1 MTMCYSNR
9 RYFMSDEFSIDIISG
24 VDKIDLL
31 NAIEQVKEDLIST
44 YKLNPASANIE
55 LNPDSTIT
63 ITSTNKNDIKNI
75 CDTFNDKLGI
85 DDDSVTINNIETV
98 ENSISGE
105 VKHVFNLIKNMG
117 KDIAQTIEDDIKE
130 LKLKVKTSINEN
142 GVHVTGSK
150 DDMENVIDMVN
161 KNQTKYN
168 TPIQIT
174 DYNNEK

>member
-1 MTMCYSNR
+1 
-9 RYFMSDEFSIDIISG
+9 MSDEFSIDIISG

-105 VKHVFNLIKNMG
+105 VKHVFNLIKYMG

>member
-1 MTMCYSNR
+1 
-9 RYFMSDEFSIDIISG
+9 MSDEFSIDIISG

-117 KDIAQTIEDDIKE
+117 EDIAQTIEDDIKE

-150 DDMENVIDMVN
+150 DDMENVINMVN

>member
-1 MTMCYSNR
+1 
-9 RYFMSDEFSIDIISG
+9 MSDEFSIDIISG

-105 VKHVFNLIKNMG
+105 VKHVFNLIKKMG
-117 KDIAQTIEDDIKE
+117 KDIAQTIEDEIKE

-150 DDMENVIDMVN
+150 DDMENVINMVN

>member
-1 MTMCYSNR
+1 
-9 RYFMSDEFSIDIISG
+9 MSDEFSIDIISG

-55 LNPDSTIT
+55 LNPDNTIT

>member
-1 MTMCYSNR
+1 
-9 RYFMSDEFSIDIISG
+9 MSDEFSIDIISG

-150 DDMENVIDMVN
+150 NDMENVIDMVN

>member
-1 MTMCYSNR
+1 
-9 RYFMSDEFSIDIISG
+9 MSDEFSIDIISG
-24 VDKIDLL
+24 IDKIDLL

-44 YKLNPASANIE
+44 YKLNPTSANIE

-63 ITSTNKNDIKNI
+63 ITSNNKNDIKNI

-105 VKHVFNLIKNMG
+105 VKHVFNLIKSMG

>member
-1 MTMCYSNR
+1 
-9 RYFMSDEFSIDIISG
+9 MSDEFSIDIISS

>member
-1 MTMCYSNR
+1 
-9 RYFMSDEFSIDIISG
+9 MSDEFSIDIISG

-105 VKHVFNLIKNMG
+105 VKHVINLIKNMG

>member
-1 MTMCYSNR
+1 
-9 RYFMSDEFSIDIISG
+9 MSDEFSIDIISG

-44 YKLNPASANIE
+44 YKLNPTSANIE

>member
-1 MTMCYSNR
+1 
-9 RYFMSDEFSIDIISG
+9 MSDEFSIDIISG
-24 VDKIDLL
+24 VDKIYLL

>member
-1 MTMCYSNR
+1 
-9 RYFMSDEFSIDIISG
+9 MSDEFSIDIISG

>member
-1 MTMCYSNR
+1 
-9 RYFMSDEFSIDIISG
+9 MSDEFSIDIISG

-31 NAIEQVKEDLIST
+31 DAIEQVKEDLIST

>member
-1 MTMCYSNR
+1 
-9 RYFMSDEFSIDIISG
+9 MSDEFSIDIISG

-117 KDIAQTIEDDIKE
+117 KDIAQTLEDDIKE
-130 LKLKVKTSINEN
+130 LKLRVKTSINEN

>member
-1 MTMCYSNR
+1 
-9 RYFMSDEFSIDIISG
+9 MSDEFSIDIISG

-55 LNPDSTIT
+55 LNPDSTMT

>member
-1 MTMCYSNR
+1 
-9 RYFMSDEFSIDIISG
+9 MSDEFSIDIISG
-24 VDKIDLL
+24 VDKIDLS

>member
-1 MTMCYSNR
+1 
-9 RYFMSDEFSIDIISG
+9 MSDEFSIDIISG

-44 YKLNPASANIE
+44 YKLNPTSANIE

-117 KDIAQTIEDDIKE
+117 KDIAQIIENDIKE

>member
-9 RYFMSDEFSIDIISG
+9 RYVMSDEFSIDIISG

>member
-1 MTMCYSNR
+1 
-9 RYFMSDEFSIDIISG
+9 MSDEFSIDIISG

-117 KDIAQTIEDDIKE
+117 EDIAQTIEDDIKE

>member
-1 MTMCYSNR
+1 
-9 RYFMSDEFSIDIISG
+9 MSDEFSIDIISG

-44 YKLNPASANIE
+44 YKLNPTSANIE

-105 VKHVFNLIKNMG
+105 VKHVFNLIKSMG

>member
-1 MTMCYSNR
+1 
-9 RYFMSDEFSIDIISG
+9 MSDEFSIDIISG

-105 VKHVFNLIKNMG
+105 VKHVFNLIQNMG

>member
-1 MTMCYSNR
+1 
-9 RYFMSDEFSIDIISG
+9 MSDEFSIDIISG
-24 VDKIDLL
+24 VNKIDLL

>member
-1 MTMCYSNR
+1 
-9 RYFMSDEFSIDIISG
+9 MSDEFSIDIISG

-44 YKLNPASANIE
+44 YKLNPTSANIE

-63 ITSTNKNDIKNI
+63 ITSTNKNNIKNI

>member
-1 MTMCYSNR
+1 
-9 RYFMSDEFSIDIISG
+9 MSDEFSIDIISG

-44 YKLNPASANIE
+44 YKLNPTSANIE

-85 DDDSVTINNIETV
+85 DDDSITINNIETV

>member
-1 MTMCYSNR
+1 
-9 RYFMSDEFSIDIISG
+9 MSDEFSIDIISG

-174 DYNNEK
+174 DYNIEK

>member
-1 MTMCYSNR
+1 
-9 RYFMSDEFSIDIISG
+9 MSDEFSIDIISG

-161 KNQTKYN
+161 KNKTKYN

>member
-1 MTMCYSNR
+1 
-9 RYFMSDEFSIDIISG
+9 MSDEFSIDIISG
-24 VDKIDLL
+24 IDKIDLL
-31 NAIEQVKEDLIST
+31 NTIEQVKEDLIST
-44 YKLNPASANIE
+44 YKLNPTSANIE

-63 ITSTNKNDIKNI
+63 ITSNNKNDIKNI

-105 VKHVFNLIKNMG
+105 VKHVFNLIKSMG

>member
-1 MTMCYSNR
+1 
-9 RYFMSDEFSIDIISG
+9 MSDEFSIDIISG

-31 NAIEQVKEDLIST
+31 NAIEQVKENLIST

>member
-1 MTMCYSNR
+1 
-9 RYFMSDEFSIDIISG
+9 MSDEFSIDIISG

-44 YKLNPASANIE
+44 YKLNLTSANIE

>member
-1 MTMCYSNR
+1 MCYSNR
-9 RYFMSDEFSIDIISG
+9 RYVMSDEFSIDIISG

-150 DDMENVIDMVN
+150 DDMENVINMVN

>member
-1 MTMCYSNR
+1 
-9 RYFMSDEFSIDIISG
+9 MSDEFSIDIISG

-150 DDMENVIDMVN
+150 DDMENIIDMVN

>member
-1 MTMCYSNR
+1 
-9 RYFMSDEFSIDIISG
+9 MSDEFSIDIISG

-105 VKHVFNLIKNMG
+105 VKHVINLIKNMG
-117 KDIAQTIEDDIKE
+117 KDSAQTIEDDIKE

>member
-1 MTMCYSNR
+1 
-9 RYFMSDEFSIDIISG
+9 MSDEFSIDIISG

-117 KDIAQTIEDDIKE
+117 KDIAQTIEEDIKE

>member
-1 MTMCYSNR
+1 
-9 RYFMSDEFSIDIISG
+9 MSDEFSIDIISG

-142 GVHVTGSK
+142 GIHVTGSK

>member
-1 MTMCYSNR
+1 
-9 RYFMSDEFSIDIISG
+9 MSDEFSIDIISG

-44 YKLNPASANIE
+44 YKLNPTSANIE

-150 DDMENVIDMVN
+150 DDMENVINMVN

>member
-1 MTMCYSNR
+1 
-9 RYFMSDEFSIDIISG
+9 MSDEFSIDIISG

-44 YKLNPASANIE
+44 YKLNPTSANIE

-98 ENSISGE
+98 EKKLNTY
-105 VKHVFNLIKNMG
+105 LI
-117 KDIAQTIEDDIKE
+117 
-130 LKLKVKTSINEN
+130 
-142 GVHVTGSK
+142 
-150 DDMENVIDMVN
+150 
-161 KNQTKYN
+161 
-168 TPIQIT
+168 
-174 DYNNEK
+174 

>member
-1 MTMCYSNR
+1 M
-9 RYFMSDEFSIDIISG
+9 I
-24 VDKIDLL
+24 
-31 NAIEQVKEDLIST
+31 Q
-44 YKLNPASANIE
+44 
-55 LNPDSTIT
+55 
-63 ITSTNKNDIKNI
+63 
-75 CDTFNDKLGI
+75 
-85 DDDSVTINNIETV
+85 
-98 ENSISGE
+98 
-105 VKHVFNLIKNMG
+105 HVFNLIKNMG

>member
-1 MTMCYSNR
+1 
-9 RYFMSDEFSIDIISG
+9 MSDEFSIDIISG

-44 YKLNPASANIE
+44 YKLNPTSANIE

-117 KDIAQTIEDDIKE
+117 KDIAQTIEDDIQE

>member
-1 MTMCYSNR
+1 
-9 RYFMSDEFSIDIISG
+9 MSDEFSIDIISG

-150 DDMENVIDMVN
+150 DDMENVINMVN

>member
-1 MTMCYSNR
+1 MCYSNR
-9 RYFMSDEFSIDIISG
+9 RYVLSDEFSIDIISG

>member
-1 MTMCYSNR
+1 
-9 RYFMSDEFSIDIISG
+9 MSDEFSIDIISG

-44 YKLNPASANIE
+44 YKLNPTSANIE

-63 ITSTNKNDIKNI
+63 ITSNNKNDIKNI

-105 VKHVFNLIKNMG
+105 VKHVFNLIKSMG